1 MPPAEDL
8 WAEHDS
14 SNISTTT
21 AGSRTRGREPM
32 SSGVST
38 ATAATMSRL
47 TNDICGIRS
56 HPKSCDVH
64 AVAGLGALSR
74 LSPETSSRYT

>member
-1 MPPAEDL
+1 
-8 WAEHDS
+8 
-14 SNISTTT
+14 
-21 AGSRTRGREPM
+21 M
-32 SSGVST
+32 SSGAST

-56 HPKSCDVH
+56 HPKSCDLH

-74 LSPETSSRYT
+74 LSPETSSRYTKPATKVEVVLCNASGFG

>member
-1 MPPAEDL
+1 
-8 WAEHDS
+8 
-14 SNISTTT
+14 
-21 AGSRTRGREPM
+21 M

-47 TNDICGIRS
+47 TNDIYGIRS

-64 AVAGLGALSR
+64 AVAGSRGPVTVVTGDFFALHVTANKSR
-74 LSPETSSRYT
+74 SCAV